1 MIDGTHKI
9 LMEWQRIGGRTY
21 EQITWGGEGHQ
32 MIVAVDFDGTLT
44 RTDDYPEAQPNYI
57 GFHAILKFKKRGGK
71 VILLTCR
78 AGEELEYA
86 VDFCRTFGLTFDAV
100 NSNLP
105 EMEQKWLQS
114 GHTVSPK
121 VFADVYE
128 IRQVKLC

>member
-1 MIDGTHKI
+1 
-9 LMEWQRIGGRTY
+9 
-21 EQITWGGEGHQ
+21 

-57 GFHAILKFKKRGGK
+57 GFHAILKFQKRGGK
-71 VILLTCR
+71 VILWTCR

-86 VDFCRTFGLTFDAV
+86 VAFCRAFGLTFDAV
-100 NSNLP
+100 NRNLP

-121 VFADVYE
+121 VFADVCVDDRGNTGIDWE
-128 IRQVKLC
+128 AIDKLLNGGE